1 MTKLKQNVI
10 YKLSEGVINVLASI
24 FQYYILTH
32 YFTPAQVGNFAFV
45 LSAVMI
51 VKTLTLSHG
60 VLHVLVR
67 QISQGEASEK
77 KLFSNAFFLRLF
89 LVSLG
94 GLILLP
100 AIYSLEYFSQTKDAL
115 LLVLGGFLV
124 YDIFQLSEGYLVGKE
139 RVKETAIIRSLGQII
154 LVLSFGLIVFFQAD
168 FFWVFWSYLLS
179 LFISGIL
186 LLATSG
192 SYQLVQRRWVKK
204 ASLRALFIQSLPITL
219 MGLLAQLYVR
229 VDVVMLKWFL
239 GEEQVGIYA
248 TAYKPLD
255 YLMVLSGM
263 MTIAFFPVLSKLVT
277 QNQDKFKRLYRKNI
291 LTYLKF
297 FFPLTI
303 IVALLA
309 KPLIQLFYGA
319 PYLSAQI
326 SLQILMLAA
335 LFAYLNAPSSSI
347 LIALKKQTLYLAAVA
362 LSFLV
367 NFSLN
372 LILIPRLGIEGAA
385 IATVFTEITLLFF
398 SATVIYREIKFLPF
412 IKEK

>member
-1 MTKLKQNVI
+1 MTQLKQNVI
-10 YKLSEGVINVLASI
+10 YKLSEGIINVLASI
-24 FQYYILTH
+24 FQYYVLTH

-67 QISQGEASEK
+67 QVSQEEASDQ

-94 GLILLP
+94 GVILLP

-115 LLVLGGFLV
+115 MLVLGGFLI
-124 YDIFQLSEGYLVGKE
+124 YDLFQLSEGYLIGKE
-139 RVKETAIIRSLGQII
+139 RVKETALIRSLGQII
-154 LVLSFGLIVFFQAD
+154 LVISFGLIVFFQAN
-168 FFWVFWSYLLS
+168 FFWVFWSYIAS
-179 LFISGIL
+179 LFVSGIL
-186 LLATSG
+186 FLATSQ
-192 SYQLVQRRWVKK
+192 SYHLVQRRLVKK
-204 ASLRALFIQSLPITL
+204 TALKNLFIQSLPITL
-219 MGLLAQLYVR
+219 MGLLTQLYVR

-248 TAYKPLD
+248 TAYKLLD

-263 MTIAFFPVLSKLVT
+263 MTIAFFPVLSKLVAK
-277 QNQDKFKRLYRKNI
+277 NQEKFQQLYRKNI
-291 LTYLKF
+291 LAYLKI

-303 IVALLA
+303 LIALIA
-309 KPLIQLFYGA
+309 RPLIQIFYGT
-319 PYLSAQI
+319 PYLEAQL

-335 LFAYLNAPSSSI
+335 LFAYLNAPSGSI
-347 LIALKKQTLYLAAVA
+347 LVSLKKQTLYLAGVA

-372 LILIPRLGIEGAA
+372 LVLIPRLGIEGAA
-385 IATVFTEITLLFF
+385 ISTVFTEITILTF
-398 SATVIYREIKFLPF
+398 SAVVIYREIKFLPF
-412 IKEK
+412 IKEQ